1 MEQEASS
8 HSQVAKIGSA
18 PCGQESTET
27 ANVAS
32 MIPGKTIKNEATLA
46 DLAAQDSNVQTS
58 KNVNTTTA
66 DPVDDLAADLEKTSI
81 RSSEDEKLESK
92 DGLRETFES
101 SVLAKTMMQFAP
113 IMTFDDYPEDDGDLS
128 KVDEEVK
135 ATMLSFSQTM
145 RRAHEGYQPLN
156 IGFEDPIGKE
166 LRHMVSLMKKE
177 GSLDIDGWVYK
188 QAQAIVARIDSP
200 NYQALVAFFDQD
212 ENLSFSDKDANLLL
226 QEIQEQWPETPA
238 LTTQQ
243 AVGLHNAIVRA
254 AFKVPYSKIKG
265 FLTYATHHMHNEIMD
280 DQQFLAL
287 VKGFAELCE
296 TQYPL
301 YEEHN
306 TVFSR
311 LSEEDL
317 AQLRYTLHRIP
328 ITVSAELIP
337 KLREAQGLQA
347 LVEVSADTIWQKI
360 KKFSPGD
367 RDLSP
372 SGRKLIADIVTAFGP
387 ELSIDNSLKT
397 LQLFRRTFFMSPEE
411 RQTSFGLSV
420 EFDPDG
426 AEAGPA

>member
-1 MEQEASS
+1 MEEEASS
-8 HSQVAKIGSA
+8 PSQVAKIGSA
-18 PCGQESTET
+18 PCGQEPTET
-27 ANVAS
+27 ANVTS
-32 MIPGKTIKNEATLA
+32 MISGKTIKNEATLA
-46 DLAAQDSNVQTS
+46 DPAPQDSSVQPS
-58 KNVNTTTA
+58 KDVSTNTPN
-66 DPVDDLAADLEKTSI
+66 PVDDLAADLEKTSI

-92 DGLRETFES
+92 DGLRESFES
-101 SVLAKTMMQFAP
+101 SVLAKTVLQFAH
-113 IMTFDDYPEDDGDLS
+113 ILTFDDNPEDDGDLS
-128 KVDEEVK
+128 NVDEEVK
-135 ATMLSFSQTM
+135 VTMLSFSQTM

-177 GSLDIDGWVYK
+177 GSLDIDGWVFK
-188 QAQAIVARIDSP
+188 QVQAIVARIDSP

-243 AVGLHNAIVRA
+243 IVGLHNAIVRA
-254 AFKVPYSKIKG
+254 AFKIPYSKIKG
-265 FLTYATHHMHNEIMD
+265 FLTYATHHMRNAVID

-287 VKGFAELCE
+287 VKGFAE
-296 TQYPL
+296 
-301 YEEHN
+301 
-306 TVFSR
+306 
-311 LSEEDL
+311 
-317 AQLRYTLHRIP
+317 
-328 ITVSAELIP
+328 
-337 KLREAQGLQA
+337 A

-411 RQTSFGLSV
+411 RHTSFGLSV